1 MKWPL
6 FKSRVKKTWL
16 WIKHHWYVPLVVMG
30 LIIAL
35 LVWMVTKNGAFVA
48 ALMDVLENSQEAH
61 KKEIEKLNQID
72 SEATEK
78 RKHILDEYNKN
89 IERLEKEYAD
99 RNESLD
105 DDKKKEIKKLV
116 EESYND
122 PEKLS
127 RELARL
133 YGFEHG

>member
-1 MKWPL
+1 
-6 FKSRVKKTWL
+6 
-16 WIKHHWYVPLVVMG
+16 MG
-30 LIIAL
+30 
-35 LVWMVTKNGAFVA
+35 
-48 ALMDVLENSQEAH
+48 VLENSQEAH

-99 RNESLD
+99 RNESLA

-133 YGFEHG
+133 YGLEHG